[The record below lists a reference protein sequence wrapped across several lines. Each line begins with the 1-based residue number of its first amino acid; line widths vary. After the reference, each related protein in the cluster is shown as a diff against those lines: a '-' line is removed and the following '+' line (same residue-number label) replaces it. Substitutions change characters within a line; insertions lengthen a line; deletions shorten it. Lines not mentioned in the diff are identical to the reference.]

1 VEIEEEEALTRV
13 TLDTAQR
20 DLATLIE
27 DVAKGGHVLIL
38 KDEKPVAQIIP
49 VTKEK
54 AIPKFGSARGM
65 ISIRE
70 DFDQP
75 LSDFDEYSR

>member
-1 VEIEEEEALTRV
+1 
-13 TLDTAQR
+13 
-20 DLATLIE
+20 
-27 DVAKGGHVLIL
+27 
-38 KDEKPVAQIIP
+38 VAQIIP

-54 AIPKFGSARGM
+54 AIPKFGSARGS

-70 DFDQP
+70 DFDEP